1 MSLNTKRVLVLAAD
15 YFEESELLYAV
26 YRLKEEEI
34 EVVVAG
40 VTAAAVKGKNGMAAF
55 PVDASVDDI
64 DTSTFDAVVIPGGFA
79 PDLLRRSARVLDV
92 VREMDAAG
100 KPVATVCHGGWVP
113 ISAGILAGRKA
124 TSVSAIKDDMVN
136 AGVDFVDAAVVVDG
150 NLITSRVPADMGPW
164 MKALIEA
171 LGVKA
176 LVGARSEG

>member
-1 MSLNTKRVLVLAAD
+1 MSLNSKRVLVLAAD
-15 YFEESELLYAV
+15 YFEESELLYTV

-40 VTAAAVKGKNGMAAF
+40 VTASAIKGKNGMAAF
-55 PVDASVDDI
+55 PVDISVDDV
-64 DTSTFDAVVIPGGFA
+64 DTATFDAVVIPGGFA

-113 ISAGILAGRKA
+113 ISAGIVSGRKA
-124 TSVSAIKDDMVN
+124 TSVAAIKDDLIN
-136 AGVDFVDAAVVVDG
+136 AGVAYIDEAVVVDG

-164 MKALIEA
+164 MKAVIAALEEA
-171 LGVKA
+171 
-176 LVGARSEG
+176 